1 MKPTKL
7 ATAAVLGAS
16 LLAAA
21 PAFADP
27 GYRGHEYGYRGEH
40 RYHYDRRVVVIS
52 ERPRYVERR
61 VVVVR
66 PAPVYRP
73 AAVYR
78 PAPVA
83 YGPPVYGGVY
93 YGNSAFGAV
102 VGAVIGAYV
111 GGQIA
116 SAR

>member
-7 ATAAVLGAS
+7 TIAAVLGVS

-21 PAFADP
+21 PAFADQ
-27 GYRGHEYGYRGEH
+27 GYRGQEHGYRGDDWRH
-40 RYHYDRRVVVIS
+40 DDRRVVVVR
-52 ERPRYVERR
+52 E
-61 VVVVR
+61 R

-93 YGNSAFGAV
+93 YGAPAFGAL

-111 GGQIA
+111 GEQIA
-116 SAR
+116 SGR

>member
-7 ATAAVLGAS
+7 TIAAVVGAS

-27 GYRGHEYGYRGEH
+27 GYRGHEYGYRGDYG
-40 RYHYDRRVVVIS
+40 RYDDRRVVLIR

-61 VVVVR
+61 VVLVR
-66 PAPVYRP
+66 RAPVYRP
-73 AAVYR
+73 A
-78 PAPVA
+78 PVV
-83 YGPPVYGGVY
+83 YGPPVYGGAY
-93 YGNSAFGAV
+93 YGAPAFGAV

-116 SAR
+116 SGR

>member
-7 ATAAVLGAS
+7 TIAAVLGVS

-21 PAFADP
+21 PAFADQ
-27 GYRGHEYGYRGEH
+27 GYRGQEHSYRGDDWRH
-40 RYHYDRRVVVIS
+40 DDRRVVVVR
-52 ERPRYVERR
+52 ERPRTIERR

-66 PAPVYRP
+66 PAP
-73 AAVYR
+73 VYR

-93 YGNSAFGAV
+93 YGAPAFGAL

-111 GGQIA
+111 GEQIA
-116 SAR
+116 SGR

>member
-7 ATAAVLGAS
+7 TLAAVLGAS

-21 PAFADP
+21 PAFADR
-27 GYRGHEYGYRGEH
+27 GYRGHDYGYRGDH
-40 RYHYDRRVVVIS
+40 RRHDDRRVVVIH
-52 ERPRYVERR
+52 ERPRTIERR
-61 VVVVR
+61 VVLVR

-73 AAVYR
+73 A
-78 PAPVA
+78 PVV

-93 YGNSAFGAV
+93 YGAPVFGAV

-116 SAR
+116 SGR